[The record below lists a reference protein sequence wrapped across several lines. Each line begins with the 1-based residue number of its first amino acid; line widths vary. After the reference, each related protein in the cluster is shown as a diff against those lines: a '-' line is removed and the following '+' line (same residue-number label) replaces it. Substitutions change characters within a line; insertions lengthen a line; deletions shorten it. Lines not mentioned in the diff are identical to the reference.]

1 MRYLP
6 ILFILLLTTE
16 STGAPMD
23 WSNLERER
31 IELASPL
38 LIIKGESGFLAC
50 GYINAATC
58 NKTGEACAIV
68 NGVNNHDDMLEATI
82 SDVSAAAVA
91 LGIKLG
97 MSGADALKIL
107 RYRKQPTAGSY

>member
-6 ILFILLLTTE
+6 ILFVLLVITE

-97 MSGADALKIL
+97 MSGADALEIL
-107 RYRKQPTAGSY
+107 R

>member
-68 NGVNNHDDMLEATI
+68 NGVNNHDDMLEA
-82 SDVSAAAVA
+82 
-91 LGIKLG
+91 L
-97 MSGADALKIL
+97 
-107 RYRKQPTAGSY
+107 

>member
-68 NGVNNHDDMLEATI
+68 NGVNTHDDMLEATI

-97 MSGADALKIL
+97 MSGADALEIL

>member
-97 MSGADALKIL
+97 MSGADALEIL

>member
-91 LGIKLG
+91 LGIKLR
-97 MSGADALKIL
+97 MSGADALEIL

>member
-1 MRYLP
+1 
-6 ILFILLLTTE
+6 
-16 STGAPMD
+16 MD

-97 MSGADALKIL
+97 MSGADALEIL
-107 RYRKQPTAGSY
+107 R

>member
-97 MSGADALKIL
+97 MSGADALEIL
-107 RYRKQPTAGSY
+107 R

>member
-6 ILFILLLTTE
+6 IFFILLVTTI
-16 STGAPMD
+16 STGAPKD

-31 IELASPL
+31 IDLASPL

-91 LGIKLG
+91 LGIKVG
-97 MSGADALKIL
+97 MSGADALEIL
-107 RYRKQPTAGSY
+107 R

>member
-16 STGAPMD
+16 STGAHMD

-97 MSGADALKIL
+97 MSGADALEIL
-107 RYRKQPTAGSY
+107 R

>member
-6 ILFILLLTTE
+6 ILFILLVTTL
-16 STGAPMD
+16 SAGAPMD

-31 IELASPL
+31 IELAAPL

-82 SDVSAAAVA
+82 SDVSVAAVA
-91 LGIKLG
+91 LGVKVG
-97 MSGADALKIL
+97 MSGADALEIL
-107 RYRKQPTAGSY
+107 R

>member
-6 ILFILLLTTE
+6 ILFILLVTTE

-82 SDVSAAAVA
+82 SDVSVAAVA
-91 LGIKLG
+91 LGVRVG
-97 MSGADALKIL
+97 MSGADALEIL
-107 RYRKQPTAGSY
+107 R

>member
-1 MRYLP
+1 MAGD
-6 ILFILLLTTE
+6 
-16 STGAPMD
+16 STSSPGAPVD

-31 IELASPL
+31 IELTAPL

-50 GYINAATC
+50 GYINTATC

-82 SDVSAAAVA
+82 SDVSVAAVA
-91 LGIKLG
+91 LGVRVG
-97 MSGADALKIL
+97 MSGADALEIL
-107 RYRKQPTAGSY
+107 R